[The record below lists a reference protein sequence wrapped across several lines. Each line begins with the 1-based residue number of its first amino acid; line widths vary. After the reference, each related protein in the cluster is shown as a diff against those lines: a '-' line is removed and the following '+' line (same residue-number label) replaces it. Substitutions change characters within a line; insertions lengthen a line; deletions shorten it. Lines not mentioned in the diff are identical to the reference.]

1 MKIVVINGPAG
12 AGKDLFVTFC
22 AQFLGTDKI
31 KNYSTVD
38 YVKAIAAQIGWDG
51 TKDLK
56 NRKFLSDLK
65 DVLTEW
71 DDIPYRRTKIEIT
84 EFQDKLNALGEEY
97 DTNGVM
103 FIHCREPEEIAR
115 FKAEY
120 GAQTVLV
127 RRESAENQEV
137 SNHADERVFEY
148 KYDTVVYNNG
158 TIEDLRE
165 GAHTYLREVLKLDV

>member
-1 MKIVVINGPAG
+1 MKIVVVNGPAG

-31 KNYSTVD
+31 RNYSTVD

-84 EFQDKLNALGEEY
+84 QLL
-97 DTNGVM
+97 
-103 FIHCREPEEIAR
+103 
-115 FKAEY
+115 
-120 GAQTVLV
+120 LV
-127 RRESAENQEV
+127 KNITRMA
-137 SNHADERVFEY
+137 
-148 KYDTVVYNNG
+148 
-158 TIEDLRE
+158 
-165 GAHTYLREVLKLDV
+165 